1 MGRSKWLPAFRVFA
15 GERFIVIL
23 FAGNLKPEFTMGAL
37 IRSLASRTVMSGSP
51 TIVSA
56 GKPLFKS
63 VSTVIKFDSIP
74 YKDCLLYTSDAADEE
89 DSVDLGGRR
98 IINKT

>member
-1 MGRSKWLPAFRVFA
+1 MGRSKWLPAFLVFA

-23 FAGNLKPEFTMGAL
+23 FAGNLKPEFTITAL
-37 IRSLASRTVMSGSP
+37 IRSLASRTVISGSP

-56 GKPLFKS
+56 GNPLFKS

-74 YKDCLLYTSDAADEE
+74 YKAVSYTHLRAHETRHDLVCRLLLE
-89 DSVDLGGRR
+89 
-98 IINKT
+98 K